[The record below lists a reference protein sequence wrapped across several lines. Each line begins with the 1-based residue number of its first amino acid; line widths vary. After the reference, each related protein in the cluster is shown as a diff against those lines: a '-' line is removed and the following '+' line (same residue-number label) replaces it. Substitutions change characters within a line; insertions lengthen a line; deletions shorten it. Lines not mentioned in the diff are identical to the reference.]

1 MAPAKPAL
9 EAEHSAREDG
19 ITQRSMAH
27 TRRAALQRLITLC
40 LAAVGC
46 GGPVASGSRATD
58 GRDTL
63 AVVGARIYPSPTE
76 LPIAS
81 ATVVAADGV
90 ITAVGPRGRVS
101 VPAGATVL
109 DGAGRSVTA
118 GFWNTH
124 VHFTEAKWR
133 AAESV
138 PASELTAALR
148 AMLTRW
154 GVVRVVDT
162 GSLPVNTLALR
173 RRIESGEVPG
183 PQIVLASGSFVP
195 VNGSPFYV
203 LPSRLPELTSPEQ
216 AERAVNLLLDLG
228 GIDAV
233 KLFTGSFASPQSIV
247 VMPVDIVR
255 AAVGAA
261 HRRGKLVFSHPSN
274 NAGALAALEGGVD
287 VLAHTFPSGEWDRAL
302 PRRMREANMALIPTL
317 KLWPWELGRFGV
329 PASALERVQSNAQAQ
344 VRAFM
349 EAGGQLFF
357 GTDVGYMTDYDPT
370 DEYLLLE
377 RAGLSFPDVLSALT
391 TAPARRLAAE
401 AGAGRIAVGSPADL
415 VVLERDPAAD
425 IRALADVR
433 YTIRQGRVIY
443 ERAR

>member
-1 MAPAKPAL
+1 M
-9 EAEHSAREDG
+9 
-19 ITQRSMAH
+19 TH
-27 TRRAALQRLITLC
+27 TRRAALQRIIAFG

-46 GGPVASGSRATD
+46 GGPATSGSRTPE
-58 GRDTL
+58 GRDAL
-63 AVVGARIYPSPTE
+63 AILGARIYPSPSE
-76 LPIAS
+76 PPIANGAVI
-81 ATVVAADGV
+81 ATDGL
-90 ITAVGPRGRVS
+90 ITSVGPRDGVR

-109 DGAGRSVTA
+109 DGAGLSVTA

-133 AAESV
+133 PAESV
-138 PASELTAALR
+138 PAAELTAALR

-162 GSLPVNTLALR
+162 GSLPPNTLALR
-173 RRIESGEVPG
+173 RRIESGEVAG
-183 PQIVLASGSFVP
+183 PQIMLASGSFVP
-195 VNGSPFYV
+195 VNGSPFYL

-216 AERAVNLLLDLG
+216 AERAVDWILDLG
-228 GIDAV
+228 GIDAI
-233 KLFTGSFASPQSIV
+233 KLFTGSVASRQSIV
-247 VMPVDIVR
+247 VVPVEIVR

-287 VLAHTFPSGEWDRAL
+287 VLAHTFPSGEWEREL

-317 KLWPWELGRFGV
+317 KLWPWELGRLGV
-329 PASALERVQSNAQAQ
+329 PVSALEWVQANAQAQ

-349 EAGGQLFF
+349 EAGGQLLF

-415 VVLERDPAAD
+415 VALEHDPAAD

-433 YTIRQGRVIY
+433 YTIRRGRVIY